1 MTLSKAQV
9 DRLGERLRKGDP
21 TDDDLRELDVYRRSF
36 AGPYATVVAALRDDL
51 GLVPTGRLAKSTAS
65 IVHKLRRESA
75 RLSQMQDIAGCRVV
89 VADVRL
95 QDRTVAAV
103 CERFGAATV
112 VDRRARPSNGY
123 RAVHVLV
130 SADDYPSMP
139 LALASAAS
147 STGGRFQPVVI
158 ESGAGWTTPSLIA
171 ERLTDDVTAVAVSLV
186 DWRTGYLVDL
196 SGIREVIGD
205 RLLIVDAIQGFG
217 VVDVPYEVADVV
229 ATGGQKWL
237 HAGWGTGF
245 VAFSDRALNRLRP
258 ALSGP
263 AGTTG
268 WPDEVP
274 SVRPGAA
281 GFRSTRI
288 DPVAQARLAVS
299 LERLAAVGVSA
310 VQERVSDLVERVF
323 DIADEFGL
331 VVESSRDP
339 RERAGIV
346 VLRPPQGRL
355 TALSAAMH
363 NHGVT
368 VTTRSGTARVSP
380 FASTTDETL
389 DMFRDACLSYATM
402 P

>member
-1 MTLSKAQV
+1 MNTDEYAAGFAEEPGYLDHAAFGPVQTAV
-9 DRLGERLRKGDP
+9 LEEQRVLGTIQE
-21 TDDDLRELDVYRRSF
+21 
-36 AGPYATVVAALRDDL
+36 
-51 GLVPTGRLAKSTAS
+51 
-65 IVHKLRRESA
+65 H
-75 RLSQMQDIAGCRVV
+75 M
-89 VADVRL
+89 
-95 QDRTVAAV
+95 
-103 CERFGAATV
+103 RFGAMETLDEQDARVRTAAARLVGRREDQVVSQTATT
-112 VDRRARPSNGY
+112 PGL
-123 RAVHVLV
+123 VHTAFGLTGGVLV

-147 STGGRFQPVVI
+147 STGGRVQPVVI

-186 DWRTGYLVDL
+186 DWRTGHLVDL
-196 SGIREVIGD
+196 AAVREVIGD

-310 VQERVSDLVERVF
+310 VQERVSDRVERVF